1 MSDIPTITPSEN
13 GPLLVADYR
22 MLKGLPDGKVYQSE
36 GRLALCRCGGS
47 KNKPYCDG
55 THKTNGFSGDE
66 EPDRVPDQR
75 EAYVGAR
82 ITIHD
87 NRGICAHSARCTD
100 TLKAAFRMRQEPWI
114 DPRSDSVDAII
125 ATVAQCPPVR
135 SVIRSMAS
143 STVIATA
150 IR

>member
-13 GPLLVADYR
+13 WPLLVADYR

-100 TLKAAFRMRQEPWI
+100 TLKAAFRMR
-114 DPRSDSVDAII
+114 SVSE
-125 ATVAQCPPVR
+125 T
-135 SVIRSMAS
+135 
-143 STVIATA
+143 
-150 IR
+150 